1 MRIYINICMYIYVI
15 LFIEDIGQHVNSD
28 YFWEVGLQVIL
39 LIILI
44 LMLLCISNFLQWAH
58 IIIYFLSCVLFLKSE
73 KKVEVLENLLLPRSG
88 SGANTWG
95 QTLNCCGWSLVR
107 GSAVLG
113 LWGARGPGAQTW
125 SWFVQEF
132 TVLTLALVTSL
143 LVSTKRTSQVS
154 SREKGRSRRERYLR
168 STLTDWSV
176 STGHPG
182 WEREAGRG
190 GRVWL
195 LLGRFPLRTLPVHW
209 GSRQWPGSGQ
219 ITLWHQSC
227 FLPIIFTDEKCER
240 AVEHLVSRP
249 LPATRSSNKRL
260 VASG

>member
-182 WEREAGRG
+182 WESERQEGEGECGCFWEDFPCALYLSTEALGSGRG
-190 GRVWL
+190 AARL
-195 LLGRFPLRTLPVHW
+195 LCGTKAAFCP
-209 GSRQWPGSGQ
+209 SFSQM
-219 ITLWHQSC
+219 
-227 FLPIIFTDEKCER
+227 
-240 AVEHLVSRP
+240 
-249 LPATRSSNKRL
+249 RSVK
-260 VASG
+260 GP